1 MICQFFYSALFLNV
15 LNGNTSCWKSLLILF
30 FLCYIISLDG
40 NDKRD
45 AESWGLTGFNL
56 TLKFE
61 ILVVDALVAAV
72 VPEELPKEQ
81 AAPPPSKKGRGRR
94 Q

>member
-1 MICQFFYSALFLNV
+1 METHPAGKVCLFRFSFV
-15 LNGNTSCWKSLLILF
+15 
-30 FLCYIISLDG
+30 IISLDG

-45 AESWGLTGFNL
+45 AGSWGLTRFNL

-61 ILVVDALVAAV
+61 IWVVDALVAAV